1 MVVIAT
7 KTDIKKE
14 RECEPIEIK
23 KWAETEK
30 GNVQFLASASEQFWS
45 FDSWHVTRSLS
56 IGKRAWVG
64 RVYYKGPW
72 HTPVSY

>member
-23 KWAETEK
+23 KWIETEK

-45 FDSWHVTRSLS
+45 FDS
-56 IGKRAWVG
+56 
-64 RVYYKGPW
+64 
-72 HTPVSY
+72 

>member
-30 GNVQFLASASEQFWS
+30 GKVQFLTSASKNF
-45 FDSWHVTRSLS
+45 
-56 IGKRAWVG
+56 
-64 RVYYKGPW
+64 
-72 HTPVSY
+72 

>member
-30 GNVQFLASASEQFWS
+30 GNVQFLASACEQFWS
-45 FDSWHVTRSLS
+45 FDS
-56 IGKRAWVG
+56 
-64 RVYYKGPW
+64 
-72 HTPVSY
+72 

>member
-23 KWAETEK
+23 KWTETEK
-30 GNVQFLASASEQFWS
+30 GNVQFLALASKNFCG
-45 FDSWHVTRSLS
+45 FDS
-56 IGKRAWVG
+56 
-64 RVYYKGPW
+64 
-72 HTPVSY
+72 

>member
-30 GNVQFLASASEQFWS
+30 GNVQFLSSAQRKVLKF
-45 FDSWHVTRSLS
+45 
-56 IGKRAWVG
+56 
-64 RVYYKGPW
+64 
-72 HTPVSY
+72 

>member
-30 GNVQFLASASEQFWS
+30 GNAQFLASACEQF
-45 FDSWHVTRSLS
+45 
-56 IGKRAWVG
+56 
-64 RVYYKGPW
+64 
-72 HTPVSY
+72 